1 MAVEIECRNKRDQQD
16 DRWKEETPHASILP
30 LIPVF
35 LPVRNIGQ
43 YQSQEGEKIG
53 DRHADDNGQSLVH
66 ITPPT
71 GRSFPDLRDIV
82 FV

>member
-1 MAVEIECRNKRDQQD
+1 MAVEIKCCNKRDQQD
-16 DRWKEETPHASILP
+16 DRWKQDAPHASILP

-35 LPVRNIGQ
+35 LSVRNIGQ
-43 YQSQEGEKIG
+43 YQSQKGEKIS
-53 DRHADDNGQSLVH
+53 DRHADNYSQSLVH

-71 GRSFPDLRDIV
+71 GRSFPDLQDTA